1 MTNPPYAVTFEEL
14 AKNIDLYVNAV
25 FEQLESS
32 FLILPKGS
40 GYVEY
45 PRFQEAY
52 QILYRLTNGFVE
64 FTPEKVMQAWST
76 DALSFVVVRTIL
88 GFTPPEFADATYQT
102 TGVYIGLNFARSL
115 DRDVRTNPQRI
126 KNMRSGSNG
135 YRRVQAMAKTAC
147 KLISEGAPSMPDNLI
162 HRLDKFDT
170 TQGLASVRNLAR
182 MGVSYAM
189 LLYERFLGRPFAS
202 HRDAVSDLVGDV
214 MENAVAKLLEEH
226 RIPFR
231 RTARAERI
239 PGFDQAPDF
248 IVPDE
253 GNPRVIIEAKIAG
266 DDGTA
271 RDKVA
276 RILRLAQMREKRL
289 EEKGSTYQL
298 VVCID
303 GRGFSVRRKDMR
315 ELLLRTEGKVFTTKT
330 LSDLIEYTDLRL
342 FRPISS
348 S

>member
-1 MTNPPYAVTFEEL
+1 MANPSTLPYAATYEEL
-14 AKNIDLYVNAV
+14 TKNIDRYVDTI
-25 FEQLESS
+25 FEQLESD
-32 FLILPKGS
+32 FLVLPKGS

-52 QILYRLTNGFVE
+52 QALYNLTNGFEE
-64 FTPEKVMQAWST
+64 FTPEKLIKAWSA
-76 DALSFVVVRTIL
+76 DALSLVVVRVIL
-88 GFTPPEFADATYQT
+88 GFTPPEFSDVTRET
-102 TGVYIGLNFARSL
+102 TGVDVSPQFARYL
-115 DRDVRTNPQRI
+115 DRKVRTNPELI
-126 KNMRSGSNG
+126 KKMRPNSKG
-135 YRRVQAMAKTAC
+135 YERVQAMAETAC
-147 KLISEGAPSMPDNLI
+147 KLISEGAPPMPENVI

-170 TQGLASVRNLAR
+170 AQGLASVRNLAR

-202 HRDAVSDLVGDV
+202 HRDAVSDLIGDI
-214 MENAVAKLLEEH
+214 MESAVAKLLEEH

-239 PGFDQAPDF
+239 AGFDQAPD
-248 IVPDE
+248 IIAPDE
-253 GNPRVIIEAKIAG
+253 GNPKVVIEAKIAG

-276 RILRLAQMREKRL
+276 RILQLAKMR
-289 EEKGSTYQL
+289 EEKGRTFQL

-303 GRGFSVRRKDMR
+303 GRGFRVRREDMKK
-315 ELLLRTEGKVFTTKT
+315 LLLATEGKVFTTKT

-342 FRPISS
+342 LRPVS
-348 S
+348 